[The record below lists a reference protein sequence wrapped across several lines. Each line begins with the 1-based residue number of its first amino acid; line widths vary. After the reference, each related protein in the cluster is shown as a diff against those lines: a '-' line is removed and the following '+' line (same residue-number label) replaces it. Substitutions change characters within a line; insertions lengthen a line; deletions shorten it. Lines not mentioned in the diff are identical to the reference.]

1 MSYKEEKI
9 HLSNLKESNNGV
21 AYPAVSEDSA
31 NDIKKAA
38 KGAGISFI
46 GSAVGRCL
54 FFVYQ
59 VIIARFFST
68 EVFGLFTLGLVIINI
83 TDILARLGLHTGA
96 MRFVSIYRNDDPGRV
111 KGVLIIASIISF
123 ISGIV
128 MGGLVYFYAG
138 FISESI
144 FHKPALID
152 VIRTFAVCVPF
163 MATTMVIATASQ
175 GFHTTKY
182 AAYIKD
188 IIQPSIN
195 IVLAILFLYL
205 GFGLVWIITAFV
217 ISHAIAFLVGF
228 YFITR
233 QFPGIKKRTIKP
245 VYETKNL
252 LSYSAP
258 LLFTGFLQFLI
269 LWTNTIMLGYM
280 KSSID
285 VGIYRAASQI
295 PIFLTLILTASNSIY
310 APAIAEMHYRGQ
322 AERLDKIFQSTT
334 RWVFLLTL
342 PVTLV
347 LIFSPREVMAIFGHD
362 YIQAG
367 IPVLMTLAFAQFV
380 NCATGGVAFTLSMTG
395 KQHIEMYNSLVMV
408 AINIAMNY
416 FLVPT
421 HGCLGAAIATGTSIV
436 IINLV
441 RLVEVYFL
449 CKIQPYNM
457 GYIQGVVCGAIAGI
471 ALYLLDKYLLI
482 DDYLLINNYL
492 LNHPILVRL
501 ASNSLVVSLIFAFG
515 FIIKGITDEDRF
527 VFDAIVK
534 KFKFRMRI
542 SNS

>member
-1 MSYKEEKI
+1 MQKSKT
-9 HLSNLKESNNGV
+9 LSLKQQNI
-21 AYPAVSEDSA
+21 SEDSA
-31 NDIKKAA
+31 KDIKKVA
-38 KGAGISFI
+38 KGAGITFI
-46 GSAVGRCL
+46 GSAIGRCL
-54 FFVYQ
+54 FFLYQ
-59 VIIARFFST
+59 VIIARFFSI
-68 EVFGLFTLGLVIINI
+68 EVFGLFTLGLTVVKIA
-83 TDILARLGLHTGA
+83 DLLARLGLSMGA
-96 MRFVSIYRNDDPGRV
+96 MRFISIYRKDDPGRV
-111 KGVLIIASIISF
+111 KGVLISASIISF

-138 FISESI
+138 FISEFV
-144 FHKPALID
+144 FHKPGLTNI
-152 VIRTFAVCVPF
+152 VKTFAPGVPF
-163 MATTMVIATASQ
+163 MATMMVIAMASR

-182 AAYIKD
+182 TAYIKD
-188 IIQPSIN
+188 IIQPSTN
-195 IVLAILFLYL
+195 IGLAILFLYL
-205 GFGLVWIITAFV
+205 GFGLAWLVTAFV
-217 ISHAIAFLVGF
+217 ISYAIALLVGF
-228 YFITR
+228 FFITK
-233 QFPGIKKRTIKP
+233 QFPGIKKRTIKS

-258 LLFTGFLQFLI
+258 LLFTGFLQYVIF
-269 LWTNTIMLGYM
+269 WTNIIMLGCM

-295 PIFLTLILTASNSIY
+295 PIFLTLILTAANSIY
-310 APAIAEMHYRGQ
+310 APAIAEMHSRGQ
-322 AERLDKIFQSTT
+322 TERMDKIFQSTT

-347 LIFSPREVMAIFGHD
+347 LIFSPGEVMAIFGHN
-362 YIQAG
+362 YIEAG
-367 IPVLMTLAFAQFV
+367 IPVLMILAFAQFV

-395 KQHIEMYNSLVMV
+395 KQHVEMYNSLVMV

-416 FLVPT
+416 YLIPT
-421 HGCLGAAIATGTSIV
+421 HGCLGAAIATGTSLV
-436 IINLV
+436 VINLV

-482 DDYLLINNYL
+482 DDYLLTNNYL

-501 ASNSLVVSLIFAFG
+501 VSNSLVVCLIFVIG

-527 VFDAIVK
+527 IFDAIAK

-542 SNS
+542 SKA